1 MNYPQF
7 EPLFE
12 EVLECL
18 QGVLEDGRQLRPGI
32 GELKL

>member
-12 EVLECL
+12 EVLECF
-18 QGVLEDGRQLRPGI
+18 QGVMEDGRQLWPGT